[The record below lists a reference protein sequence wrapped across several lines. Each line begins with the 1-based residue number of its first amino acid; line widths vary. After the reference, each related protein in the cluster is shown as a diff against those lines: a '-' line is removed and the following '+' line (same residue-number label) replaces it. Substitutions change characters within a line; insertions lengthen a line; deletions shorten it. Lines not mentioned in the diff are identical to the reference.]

1 MSRTQREQRTQSAEA
16 QSAEAQRLRPT
27 FLRSAAA
34 FVAIGVVL
42 YLGLFAVAEW
52 LVYRHGDRNRFFMVR
67 TVPAT
72 TFDVVVLG
80 ASHAAV
86 FDFGDMNARLEAL
99 TGKRILNLSVVGGG
113 IVVNRLLLDY
123 FQTRHR
129 TAAILYV
136 VDSFAFYSREW
147 NEERLEDARLFHRA
161 PFDLALAGLLARS
174 GAAWRVPLDYVTGF
188 SKINNA
194 DRFAPDV
201 PAEASRF
208 DRRYRPIEQLDR
220 QRIDY
225 LYPSEIDERVR
236 ATRQRYFSEF
246 EALVA
251 AARERGS
258 RVVLLRPPLPPRTR
272 ALIPGEDEFD
282 AAFRDLAA
290 RAGAELH
297 DLSGVADDP
306 ALYFDS
312 DHLNRTGVLQ
322 LYDRHLGGILD
333 QRSSEGK

>member
-1 MSRTQREQRTQSAEA
+1 MALSAA
-16 QSAEAQRLRPT
+16 TGHVSDRNVSAGV
-27 FLRSAAA
+27 FLRTAVV
-34 FVAIGVVL
+34 FVGIGVVL
-42 YLGLFAVAEW
+42 YLALFAVAEW

-67 TVPAT
+67 TAPAT

-86 FDFGDMNARLEAL
+86 FDFADMNARLEAL

-113 IVVNRLLLDY
+113 VVVNRLLLDY

-129 TAAILYV
+129 AATIVYV

-161 PFDLALAGLLARS
+161 PFDTALAALLARS
-174 GAAWRVPLDYVTGF
+174 GASWRVTLDYVTGF
-188 SKINNA
+188 SKINNT

-208 DRRYRPIEQLDR
+208 DRRYRPIEQLDQ

-225 LYPSEIDERVR
+225 LYPPAIDETVR

-251 AARERGS
+251 AAREHGS

-272 ALIPGEDEFD
+272 ALIPGEAEFD
-282 AAFRDLAA
+282 AALGDLAG
-290 RAGAELH
+290 RVGADLH
-297 DLSGVADDP
+297 DLSRAADDP

-312 DHLNRTGVLQ
+312 DHLNRNGVLQ
-322 LYDRHLGGILD
+322 FYDRHLAGIL
-333 QRSSEGK
+333 GK

>member
-1 MSRTQREQRTQSAEA
+1 MAVSAATTKVAEQNVNPAA
-16 QSAEAQRLRPT
+16 
-27 FLRSAAA
+27 FLRSAGV

-42 YLGLFAVAEW
+42 YVCLFAVAEW

-67 TVPAT
+67 TAPAT

-86 FDFGDMNARLEAL
+86 FDFGDMNARLEGL

-123 FQTRHR
+123 FLTRHR
-129 TAAILYV
+129 ADTIVYV

-161 PFDLALAGLLARS
+161 PFDPALAALLARS
-174 GAAWRVPLDYVTGF
+174 GASWRVPFDYVTGF

-225 LYPSEIDERVR
+225 LYPAGIDETVR
-236 ATRQRYFSEF
+236 STRQRYFSQF

-272 ALIPGEDEFD
+272 TLIPGEGEFD
-282 AAFRDLAA
+282 AALRDLAA
-290 RAGAELH
+290 RTGAELH

-322 LYDRHLGGILD
+322 FYGRYLAGIL
-333 QRSSEGK
+333 GK

>member
-1 MSRTQREQRTQSAEA
+1 MTRTQREQRTQSAEA
-16 QSAEAQRLRPT
+16 QSAEAQRLQPT

-67 TVPAT
+67 TTPAT
-72 TFDVVVLG
+72 TFAVVVLG

-86 FDFGDMNARLEAL
+86 FDFGDMNARLETL

-113 IVVNRLLLDY
+113 VVVNRLLLDY
-123 FQTRHR
+123 FLTRHS
-129 TAAILYV
+129 AATILYV

-161 PFDLALAGLLARS
+161 PFDPALAGVLAGS
-174 GAAWRVPLDYVTGF
+174 GASWRVTLDYVIGF

-208 DRRYRPIEQLDR
+208 DRRYRPIDQLDR

-225 LYPSEIDERVR
+225 LYPAAIDETIRS
-236 ATRQRYFSEF
+236 TRQRYLAQF
-246 EALVA
+246 ETLIA

-282 AAFRDLAA
+282 AVLRDSAA
-290 RAGAELH
+290 RTGAELH
-297 DLSGVADDP
+297 DLSGAADDP
-306 ALYFDS
+306 ALYFDT

-322 LYDRHLGGILD
+322 LYDRHLAGIL
-333 QRSSEGK
+333 GK

>member
-1 MSRTQREQRTQSAEA
+1 MALGAATGQVSERNIVAA
-16 QSAEAQRLRPT
+16 A

-67 TVPAT
+67 TAPAT

-86 FDFGDMNARLEAL
+86 FDFADMNARLEAL

-113 IVVNRLLLDY
+113 VVVNRLLLDY

-129 TAAILYV
+129 AATVIYV

-161 PFDLALAGLLARS
+161 PFDPALAALLARS
-174 GAAWRVPLDYVTGF
+174 GASWRVVVDYVTGF

-194 DRFAPDV
+194 GRFAPDV

-220 QRIDY
+220 QRIDS
-225 LYPSEIDERVR
+225 LYPPAIDETVR
-236 ATRQRYFSEF
+236 SNRQRYLSQF
-246 EALVA
+246 EGLVA

-272 ALIPGEDEFD
+272 ALIPGEHEFD
-282 AAFRDLAA
+282 AALRDLAA
-290 RAGAELH
+290 RVGAELH
-297 DLSGVADDP
+297 DHSGAADDP

-312 DHLNRTGVLQ
+312 DHLNRTGVLHF
-322 LYDRHLGGILD
+322 YDRHLAGIL
-333 QRSSEGK
+333 GK